1 MNQEVLLRKIRA
13 LLHDPPEKAIIL
25 GRALN
30 GGHEGRA
37 KKLMEKL
44 GLDGAIPEEVKVADR
59 IASAADR
66 VNLKGFPTDWPQN
79 PLIVHPLSGK
89 QFPIQPLA
97 TVDHHTVMN
106 SVDEVFSEL
115 RSAYGDDLEKLYLA
129 LWRELLP
136 QLEAKRKQDGMG
148 QLWEVLPADTRVPD
162 HSIWEHRRVTSAIAG
177 ALPKPAFLL
186 FALGPV
192 QSFIAAARKT
202 QDLWA
207 GSYLLSFLSWQ
218 AMKVVAEA
226 WGPDSIIFPDLCG
239 QPFADLWLIEEKGLR
254 FIERPSED
262 MLSSPTLP
270 NRFLAILPIDEAAN
284 IAEQAVESVRK
295 AFKEICSTVKRR
307 VEREANI
314 TPDGEW
320 NNIWQRQVENFLET
334 YWAVLPWGE
343 DYKQFLEAF
352 KTWCQSPQ
360 EPWEFAAIVEQY
372 EKTGYTPNIGTC
384 YSKLYALT
392 ERGLGSRKATRE
404 FAQQVEPHFKCT
416 MIAELEPVHLAEH
429 TDFGKLREFWNKRMI
444 PRLPLL
450 RSGERLSAIAL
461 TKRLAAAYYFKAAND
476 EGGLGWDI
484 ETSFPSTSTVAT
496 SSFKQQILEALPKGD
511 MKLFERVNRYVI
523 RVRTLLGDDRAK
535 SAPLPK
541 LAEAAARAHKR
552 TPDLPWDFAR
562 LDGDWLFEESF
573 NKRDLQRELTEK
585 WKDDPAG
592 LESARQEALEALADL
607 LDFAKRNNLGAPS
620 RYYAVLVMDGDQMG
634 KWLAGEFAPRLQDI
648 LHPNVWNDPKL
659 DGEWRKLGEMLRPLN
674 PSLHLAISK
683 ALRDYSL
690 ATARRIV
697 EEEHLGKLIYAGGD
711 DVMAFVS
718 LCDLPE
724 VMRKLRAFFTGAL
737 TGDDNEVDWVAGSGF
752 ARTETGFQLT
762 MGMTA
767 TASMGV
773 AIAHHMQDLG
783 QTLAAARAQEKRAK
797 DGLGRNAFSIAL
809 MKRSGGHESFGAK
822 WYYAKDGSVY
832 VDTLQCLIHWRDV
845 FWRDDVSPKFA
856 YVFREEMW
864 ALSDLP
870 PEAISKEAHRLL
882 GRHLNA
888 QLSKDEKNEIGVRLL
903 DEGLLRLFESNV
915 SLDELAKFLDLAVFL
930 GREENR

>member
-1 MNQEVLLRKIRA
+1 MNREVLLRKIRA
-13 LLHDPPEKAIIL
+13 LLHDPPEKALIL
-25 GRALN
+25 GRAIN

-37 KKLMEKL
+37 KALMERL
-44 GLDGAIPEEVKVADR
+44 ELEAVIPEEVKTADR

-66 VNLKGFPTDWPQN
+66 VSLKGFPTDWPEN

-89 QFPIQPLA
+89 QFPIRSLA
-97 TVDHHTVMN
+97 TVDYRTVMA
-106 SVDEVFSEL
+106 SVDDVFSDV
-115 RSAYGDDLEKLYLA
+115 RKAYGDDLEKLYLS
-129 LWRELLP
+129 LWRELLLR
-136 QLEAKRKQDGMG
+136 LEAKRKEDGMG
-148 QLWEVLPADTRVPD
+148 KLWEVLPADTRVPD

-239 QPFADLWLIEEKGLR
+239 QPFADLWLIEEKGLH
-254 FIERPSED
+254 FIQKPSEE

-270 NRFLAILPIDEAAN
+270 NRFLAILPVDEAAN
-284 IAEQAVESVRK
+284 LARRVEERVRDV
-295 AFKEICSTVKRR
+295 FKTICFTVKEC

-314 TPDGEW
+314 TPDHEW
-320 NNIWQRQVENFLET
+320 NRIWQRQVENFLET

-343 DYKQFLEAF
+343 DYKPFLETF
-352 KTWCQSPQ
+352 RTWCQPMQ
-360 EPWEFAAIVEQY
+360 QPWEFASIVEQY
-372 EKTGYTPNIGTC
+372 EKTGYAPNIGTC

-392 ERGLGSRKATRE
+392 ERGLGSRKATRD
-404 FAQQVEPHFKCT
+404 FTQHVEPHFKCT
-416 MIAELEPVHLAEH
+416 MFAELEPVHLAEH
-429 TDFGKLREFWNKRMI
+429 TDFGKLREFWNRQML

-461 TKRLAAAYYFKAAND
+461 TKRLAAVYYFKASKED
-476 EGGLGWDI
+476 GGLGWDI

-496 SSFKQQILEALPKGD
+496 AAFKGRVIETLSKPEVVSKVQQYSDRVYQFLP
-511 MKLFERVNRYVI
+511 EE
-523 RVRTLLGDDRAK
+523 RAK
-535 SAPLPK
+535 SAPLEQTK
-541 LAEAAARAHKR
+541 ELCKSAGKYGKSVHDLAWK
-552 TPDLPWDFAR
+552 FAR

-573 NKRDLQRELTEK
+573 SKRDLQRELVNIS
-585 WKDDPAG
+585 KDDLDAALLARTELLELAKKCG
-592 LESARQEALEALADL
+592 LGQ
-607 LDFAKRNNLGAPS
+607 PS
-620 RYYAVLVMDGDQMG
+620 RYYAIVVMDGDHMG
-634 KWLAGEFAPRLQDI
+634 KWLAGDFAPRLREI
-648 LHPNVWNDPKL
+648 LHPSVWNELKL
-659 DGEWRKLGEMLRPLN
+659 HGEWQKLGEMQRPLN

-683 ALRDYSL
+683 ALRDFSL
-690 ATARRIV
+690 STARRIV

-718 LCDLPE
+718 LRDLPE

-737 TGDDNEVDWVAGSGF
+737 KGDENHVDWIDGSGF

-783 QTLAAARAQEKRAK
+783 QTLNAARAEEKRAK
-797 DGLGRNAFSIAL
+797 DVLGRNAFSIAL

-822 WYYAKDGSVY
+822 WYYAKDGALH
-832 VDTLQCLIHWRDV
+832 VDTLQCLIRWRDA
-845 FWRDDVSPKFA
+845 FSKDDVSPKFA
-856 YVFREEMW
+856 YVFRKEAR

-870 PEAISKEAHRLL
+870 HEAVAKEAHRLL
-882 GRHLNA
+882 GRHLNGR
-888 QLSKDEKNEIGVRLL
+888 LSKDEKNEISRRLL
-903 DEGLLRLFESNV
+903 DEGLLRLFESGV
-915 SLDELAKFLDLAVFL
+915 SLDELGKFLDLAVFL

>member
-1 MNQEVLLRKIRA
+1 MNREILLRKIQA
-13 LLHDPPEKAIIL
+13 LLHDPPEKALIL
-25 GRALN
+25 GRTIN
-30 GGHEGRA
+30 GGHEERA
-37 KKLMEKL
+37 RQLMGIL
-44 GLDGAIPEEVKVADR
+44 GLDPVIPTEVKEADR

-89 QFPIQPLA
+89 QFPIQSLA
-97 TVDHHTVMN
+97 AVEYRHVMT
-106 SVDEVFSEL
+106 SVDEVFGEL
-115 RSAYGDDLEKLYLA
+115 SKTYGDDLEKLYLS

-136 QLEAKRKQDGMG
+136 LLEAKRKQDGMG

-162 HSIWEHRRVTSAIAG
+162 HSIWEHRRVTSAIAA
-177 ALPKPAFLL
+177 ALPQPAFLL
-186 FALGPV
+186 FGLGPV
-192 QSFIAAARKT
+192 QSFIATARKT

-239 QPFADLWLIEEKGLR
+239 QPFSDLWLKEGKGLK
-254 FIERPSED
+254 FTDEPSMEA
-262 MLSSPTLP
+262 LSSPTLP
-270 NRFLAILPIDEAAN
+270 NRFLAILPTGEAAQIAQRVVENVQDVFKN
-284 IAEQAVESVRK
+284 IC
-295 AFKEICSTVKRR
+295 FTVKQR
-307 VEREANI
+307 VELEAGI
-314 TPDGEW
+314 TPDHEW
-320 NNIWQRQVENFLET
+320 ENIWKRQVENFLET

-343 DYKQFLEAF
+343 DYKQFLETF
-352 KTWCQSPQ
+352 RTWCEPQQ
-360 EPWEFAAIVEQY
+360 EPWEFASIVEQY
-372 EKTGYTPNIGTC
+372 EKTGYAPNIGTC

-392 ERGLGSRKATRE
+392 ERGLGSRKATRD

-416 MIAELEPVHLAEH
+416 MFAELEPVHSAEH
-429 TDFGKLREFWNKRMI
+429 TDFAKLREFWNECMI
-444 PRLPLL
+444 PRLPML

-461 TKRLAAAYYFKAAND
+461 TKRLAAAYYFKAPKED
-476 EGGLGWDI
+476 GGLGWDI

-496 SSFKQQILEALPKGD
+496 SSFKRRIIEALPNGD
-511 MKLFERVNRYVI
+511 MKLFELLNRYTT

-535 SAPLPK
+535 SAPLPRVAK
-541 LAEAAARAHKR
+541 VAARAHKKV
-552 TPDLPWDFAR
+552 PNLPWDFAR
-562 LDGDWLFEESF
+562 LDGDWFFAESF

-585 WKDDPAG
+585 WRDDPTG
-592 LESARQEALEALADL
+592 LESARREALEALAEL
-607 LDFAKRNNLGAPS
+607 LDFARRKGLGQPS
-620 RYYAVLVMDGDQMG
+620 LYYAVLVMDGDHMG
-634 KWLAGEFAPRLQDI
+634 KWLAGEFAPQLQEI
-648 LHPNVWNDPKL
+648 LHPNVWDELERNE
-659 DGEWRKLGEMLRPLN
+659 EWKNLGKMQRPLN

-690 ATARRIV
+690 STTRQIV

-718 LCDLPE
+718 LRDLPE
-724 VMRKLRAFFTGAL
+724 VMRALRAFFTGAL
-737 TGDDNEVDWVAGSGF
+737 KGDGNHVDWIGGSGF

-783 QTLAAARAQEKRAK
+783 QTLNAARAEEKRAK
-797 DGLGRNAFSIAL
+797 EVLGRNAFSIAL

-822 WYYAKDGSVY
+822 WYYGSVH
-832 VDTLQCLIHWRDV
+832 VETLQCLIQWRDA

-856 YVFREEMW
+856 YVFREEAR

-870 PEAISKEAHRLL
+870 QEAVAKEAHRLL
-882 GRHLNA
+882 VRHLNGR
-888 QLSKDEKNEIGVRLL
+888 LKDDKSKISRQLL
-903 DEGLLRLFESNV
+903 DEGLLRLFDSGV
-915 SLDELAKFLDLAVFL
+915 SLDDLTKFLDLAVFL

>member
-1 MNQEVLLRKIRA
+1 MNRDVLLRKIRA
-13 LLHDPPEKAIIL
+13 LLHDPPEKALIL
-25 GRALN
+25 GRAVN

-37 KKLMEKL
+37 KALMEKL
-44 GLDGAIPEEVKVADR
+44 GLEGVIPEEVKEADR

-89 QFPIQPLA
+89 QFPIQSLA
-97 TVDHHTVMN
+97 AVDPHAVMA

-115 RSAYGDDLEKLYLA
+115 RATYGDDREKLYLA

-136 QLEAKRKQDGMG
+136 LLEAKREEDGMG

-162 HSIWEHRRVTSAIAG
+162 HSIWEHRRVTSAIAA
-177 ALPKPAFLL
+177 ALPQPAFLL

-192 QSFIAAARKT
+192 QSFIATARKT
-202 QDLWA
+202 QDLWV

-226 WGPDSIIFPDLCG
+226 WGPDSLIFPDLCG

-254 FIERPSED
+254 FIQKPSQE

-270 NRFLAILPIDEAAN
+270 NRFLAILPVNEAEK
-284 IAEQAVESVRK
+284 IAHQVGESVRRV
-295 AFKEICSTVKRR
+295 FKDICFTIKRR
-307 VEREANI
+307 VEREADI
-314 TPDGEW
+314 TPDSEW
-320 NNIWQRQVENFLET
+320 ESIWQRQVENFLET

-343 DYKQFLEAF
+343 DYKQFLETF
-352 KTWCQSPQ
+352 RRWCEPQQ
-360 EPWEFAAIVEQY
+360 EPWEFASIVEQY
-372 EKTGYTPNIGTC
+372 EKTGYAPNIGTC

-392 ERGLGSRKATRE
+392 ERGLGSRKMTRD
-404 FAQQVEPHFKCT
+404 FAGQAEPHFKCT
-416 MIAELEPVHLAEH
+416 MFAELEPVHLAEH
-429 TDFGKLREFWNKRMI
+429 TDFGKLREFWNQRMI

-461 TKRLAAAYYFKAAND
+461 TKRLAAAYYFKAPKE

-496 SSFKQQILEALPKGD
+496 SSFKRRIIEALPNGD
-511 MKLFERVNRYVI
+511 MELFERVNRYT
-523 RVRTLLGDDRAK
+523 RSVRALLGDDRAK

-541 LAEAAARAHKR
+541 VAEAAARAHKKML
-552 TPDLPWDFAR
+552 DLPWDFAR

-573 NKRDLQRELTEK
+573 TKRDLQRELTEK
-585 WKDDPAG
+585 WKGDPAG
-592 LESARQEALEALADL
+592 LESVRKKALEALAEL
-607 LDFAKRNNLGAPS
+607 LDFARRNGLGQPS
-620 RYYAVLVMDGDQMG
+620 RYYAVLVMDGDHMG
-634 KWLAGEFAPRLQDI
+634 KWLAGEFAPRLQEI
-648 LHPNVWNDPKL
+648 LHPNVWNELKL
-659 DGEWRKLGEMLRPLN
+659 NGEWQKLGEMSRPLN

-683 ALRDYSL
+683 ALRDFSL
-690 ATARRIV
+690 LTARRIV

-718 LCDLPE
+718 LRDLPE
-724 VMRKLRAFFTGAL
+724 VMRTLRAFFTGAL
-737 TGDDNEVDWVAGSGF
+737 KGDENEVDWITGSGF
-752 ARTETGFQLT
+752 ARTETGFRLT

-783 QTLAAARAQEKRAK
+783 QTLHAARAQEKRAK
-797 DGLGRNAFSIAL
+797 DVIGRNAFSIAL

-822 WYYAKDGSVY
+822 WYVEKDGSVH
-832 VDTLQCLIHWRDV
+832 VDTLQCLIQWRDA
-845 FWRDDVSPKFA
+845 FSRGDVSPKFA
-856 YVFREEMW
+856 YVFREEAW

-870 PEAISKEAHRLL
+870 QEAVAKEAHRLL
-882 GRHLNA
+882 DRHLSER
-888 QLSKDEKNEIGVRLL
+888 LSKDEKEMLSLQLL
-903 DEGLLRLFESNV
+903 DEGLLRLFESGV
-915 SLDELAKFLDLAVFL
+915 SLDDLGKFLDLAVFL

>member
-1 MNQEVLLRKIRA
+1 MNQEVLLRKIQA

-25 GRALN
+25 GRAIN

-37 KKLMEKL
+37 KELMEKL
-44 GLDGAIPEEVKVADR
+44 GLDGVIPDEVKIADR

-89 QFPIQPLA
+89 RFPIQSLA
-97 TVDHHTVMN
+97 AVDHRTVMN

-115 RSAYGDDLEKLYLA
+115 RSAYGDDREKLYLA

-136 QLEAKRKQDGMG
+136 RLEAKCERDGMG

-207 GSYLLSFLSWQ
+207 GSYLLSYLSWQ
-218 AMKVVAEA
+218 AMKVVAES

-254 FIERPSED
+254 FIQKPTEE

-270 NRFLAILPIDEAAN
+270 NRFLAILPMDEAEK
-284 IAEQAVESVRK
+284 IAEQVVTNVHE
-295 AFKEICSTVKRR
+295 AFREICFTVKRR
-307 VEREANI
+307 VEQEVSI
-314 TPDGEW
+314 TPDSQW
-320 NNIWQRQVENFLET
+320 NRIWERQVENFLET
-334 YWAVLPWGE
+334 YWAVLPWDE
-343 DYKQFLEAF
+343 DYKEFLETF
-352 KTWCQSPQ
+352 KTWCEPQQ

-372 EKTGYTPNIGTC
+372 ERTGYTPNIGTC
-384 YSKLYALT
+384 YSKLYTLT

-416 MIAELEPVHLAEH
+416 MIAELEPVHLGEH

-461 TKRLAAAYYFKAAND
+461 TKRLAAAYYFKAR
-476 EGGLGWDI
+476 LGWNI

-496 SSFKQQILEALPKGD
+496 SSFKQRVLEALLNRDKE
-511 MKLFERVNRYVI
+511 LFEAVNRYV
-523 RVRTLLGDDRAK
+523 RCVRTLLGDERAK

-541 LAEAAARAHKR
+541 VAEAAARAHRR

-573 NKRDLQRELTEK
+573 NRRDLQRELIEK
-585 WKDDPAG
+585 WKDKPSD
-592 LESARQEALEALADL
+592 LDSTRSEALKALAEL
-607 LDFAKRNNLGAPS
+607 LDFAKRNNLRAPS

-648 LHPNVWNDPKL
+648 LHPNVWNEL
-659 DGEWRKLGEMLRPLN
+659 RRDGEWQKLGEMPRPLN

-683 ALRDYSL
+683 ALR
-690 ATARRIV
+690 
-697 EEEHLGKLIYAGGD
+697 
-711 DVMAFVS
+711 
-718 LCDLPE
+718 
-724 VMRKLRAFFTGAL
+724 
-737 TGDDNEVDWVAGSGF
+737 
-752 ARTETGFQLT
+752 
-762 MGMTA
+762 
-767 TASMGV
+767 
-773 AIAHHMQDLG
+773 
-783 QTLAAARAQEKRAK
+783 
-797 DGLGRNAFSIAL
+797 
-809 MKRSGGHESFGAK
+809 
-822 WYYAKDGSVY
+822 
-832 VDTLQCLIHWRDV
+832 
-845 FWRDDVSPKFA
+845 
-856 YVFREEMW
+856 
-864 ALSDLP
+864 
-870 PEAISKEAHRLL
+870 
-882 GRHLNA
+882 
-888 QLSKDEKNEIGVRLL
+888 
-903 DEGLLRLFESNV
+903 
-915 SLDELAKFLDLAVFL
+915 
-930 GREENR
+930 